1 MSEDKHC
8 GGGHGHGLSCREI
21 SEFLASYL
29 ERELAGQVHEAF
41 EHHLRACPPC
51 GHYLDGYAETIKLV
65 RRCGR
70 VELERSEAKPE
81 PPPEDLIQA
90 ILAAKAQE
98 PG

>member
-8 GGGHGHGLSCREI
+8 HGISCREI

-29 ERELAGQVHEAF
+29 ERDLAGEVREEF
-41 EHHLRACPPC
+41 ERHLKACPPC

-70 VELERSEAKPE
+70 AEHEDAPMAKRER
-81 PPPEDLIQA
+81 PPESLIQA
-90 ILAAKAQE
+90 ILAAKNKLCGE
-98 PG
+98 